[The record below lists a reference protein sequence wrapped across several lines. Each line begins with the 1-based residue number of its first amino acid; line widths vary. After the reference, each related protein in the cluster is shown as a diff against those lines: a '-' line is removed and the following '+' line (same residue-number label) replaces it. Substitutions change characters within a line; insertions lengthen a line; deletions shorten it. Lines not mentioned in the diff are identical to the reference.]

1 LWAPHSLRS
10 QSPGGIRTKFPT
22 GSQTR
27 FWMRGTQ
34 DPTGRVACETLAT
47 VGMLMVG
54 GEITTP
60 AWVDVAALV
69 RSVLSDIGYTCTEVG
84 LCSNSCSIINLI
96 GKQSPDIAQG
106 VDTGGAGDQGV
117 MFGYACRHTD
127 ELMPLPIVLAHN
139 LTRRLKEV
147 RKQRILS
154 YLRPDGKPQ
163 LMVEYE
169 DGVPVRIDSVVLAAR
184 R

>member
-1 LWAPHSLRS
+1 
-10 QSPGGIRTKFPT
+10 
-22 GSQTR
+22 
-27 FWMRGTQ
+27 
-34 DPTGRVACETLAT
+34 
-47 VGMLMVG
+47 MVG
-54 GEITTP
+54 GEITTT
-60 AWVDVAALV
+60 AWVDLAKLV
-69 RSVLSDIGYTCTEVG
+69 RAVLGEIGSTCTEAG
-84 LCSNSCSIINLI
+84 LCSDSCSIISVI

-117 MFGYACRHTD
+117 MFGYACRQRD
-127 ELMPLPIVLAHN
+127 ALMPLPIMVAHK
-139 LTRRLKEV
+139 LTRRLTEV
-147 RKQRILS
+147 RQQGILR